1 MRLPTLAREKRQARA
16 ERQTASTE
24 DNTTTGAA
32 AIDERGAGTCNDSSL
47 ELIQIMPLIVHD
59 LASFFKCFDK
69 QETRWLVVSPVGFL
83 GKDRD
88 HASEHEHPHR

>member
-32 AIDERGAGTCNDSSL
+32 VIDERGAGTCNDSSL

-69 QETRWLVVSPVGFL
+69 QETRWLVGRGDVAEKGYPVNAVSL
-83 GKDRD
+83 IR
-88 HASEHEHPHR
+88 